1 MKDRSELA
9 EAIIK
14 PTGSRGNVVT
24 LLVRTMSLVY
34 IQNIELYVF
43 LSSKYNRCNIS
54 LQIFNC
60 NEYNDVIG

>member
-1 MKDRSELA
+1 MKYRFELA
-9 EAIIK
+9 QAIIK

-24 LLVRTMSLVY
+24 PPVRTMSLVY
-34 IQNIELYVF
+34 IQNIESYVF
-43 LSSKYNRCNIS
+43 LSSEYNRCNIS